1 LTEYLRSV
9 KLSDMARRKTTVY
22 VDEDLLR
29 AAKVRAARTGQKD
42 YQVFEA
48 ALKEFLGFGILERAG
63 RRSELT
69 EEEAMAL
76 ANEAVHQVR
85 ASRE

>member
-1 LTEYLRSV
+1 
-9 KLSDMARRKTTVY
+9 MARRKTTVY
-22 VDEDLLR
+22 VEEDLLR

-42 YQVFEA
+42 YEVFEA
-48 ALKEFLGFGILERAG
+48 ALKEFLGFGLLERIEG
-63 RRSELT
+63 RSNLT